1 MMNKICI
8 FLVSDI
14 CSVTL
19 KRQGTEITR
28 QLNYSDKGE
37 SWKKSKENL
46 WKKSKKYA
54 TRQSVRAKGERENKI
69 HYSNYSPDFEKQS
82 KILGG

>member
-1 MMNKICI
+1 MYI
-8 FLVSDI
+8 FGIGYLFGNTEKTRNWNNA
-14 CSVTL
+14 SVKLFWQRWEL
-19 KRQGTEITR
+19 K
-28 QLNYSDKGE
+28 
-37 SWKKSKENL
+37 KKSKENL